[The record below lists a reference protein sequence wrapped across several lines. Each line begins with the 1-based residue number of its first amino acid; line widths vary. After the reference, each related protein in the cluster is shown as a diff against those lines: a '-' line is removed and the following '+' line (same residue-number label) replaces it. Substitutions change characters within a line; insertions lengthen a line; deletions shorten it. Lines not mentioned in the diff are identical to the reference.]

1 MTASLREHCLAGST
15 DAAVG
20 LTPIRSDTFGRSRE

>member
-1 MTASLREHCLAGST
+1 MTASLREHGLADST

-20 LTPIRSDTFGRSRE
+20 LTPIRSDNLSRSRE